1 MFNEQVLELSQK
13 LQKEE
18 ERHLCK
24 ICFTRE
30 IDALFLECCHF
41 MSCYICSGSLKKVIH
56 CYKINLTSN
65 NSAQY
70 AEKR

>member
-41 MSCYICSGSLKKVIH
+41 MSCYICSGSLKKVFLIM
-56 CYKINLTSN
+56 KLISR
-65 NSAQY
+65 QI
-70 AEKR
+70 